1 MEVLPEQPVTQQ
13 PGRQVCHKHQ
23 RRVEK
28 HLSPGAT
35 ADTDE
40 HKRAC
45 YECRK
50 NFRPR
55 QQTIFHVICCP
66 PLQSAPTSPEGE
78 DWLLVDAIQHLVWS
92 RRDCANALNIPNMD
106 TICTLYKHP
115 IRFFGAFVSELCSFK
130 KKKSFSCISPTP
142 AWKSFQSSRFQF
154 LLSVDAGVLL
164 VVSVVCRNAVFA
176 SVLHP
181 GSSRISLYFHCN
193 FSPLC
198 FPLWHRAPH
207 NTYKKHVYTTSPE
220 TRRLL
225 PPGWMKVDP
234 LTQILRDKYG
244 CKSFG
249 LT

>member
-130 KKKSFSCISPTP
+130 KKKAFLAFPQLQLGKAFSPAGSSSCSVLMLVSSLWWASSAEMQCLHLCCTP
-142 AWKSFQSSRFQF
+142 AAPEYPSISTVTLAPSAF
-154 LLSVDAGVLL
+154 LSDTEPPTTLIK
-164 VVSVVCRNAVFA
+164 NMFTP
-176 SVLHP
+176 HP
-181 GSSRISLYFHCN
+181 LKREGCFHQDEWR
-193 FSPLC
+193 LTH
-198 FPLWHRAPH
+198 WHRF
-207 NTYKKHVYTTSPE
+207 SE
-220 TRRLL
+220 TNMDVRVL
-225 PPGWMKVDP
+225 D
-234 LTQILRDKYG
+234 
-244 CKSFG
+244 
-249 LT
+249 